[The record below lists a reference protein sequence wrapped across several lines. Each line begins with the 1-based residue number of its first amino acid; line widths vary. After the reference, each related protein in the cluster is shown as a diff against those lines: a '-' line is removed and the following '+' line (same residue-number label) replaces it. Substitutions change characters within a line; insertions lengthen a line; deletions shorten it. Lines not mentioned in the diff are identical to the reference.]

1 MFFER
6 QNFME
11 HKGTISLETERLILR
26 RFKVDDAE
34 AVYKNWASD
43 PEVTKFL
50 TWPTHTSVNVSK
62 SVLESWVPMYE
73 NESYYHWAITL
84 KDNGDEPVGSI
95 HGLVNDDADSIRVGY
110 ALSRSQWHKGI
121 MSEALNAL
129 MEFFFDKVGAN
140 SICSY
145 HDPNNPH
152 SGMVMMKCGMKY
164 DGTLRQSD
172 RNNQGIVDASWY
184 SILKSEW
191 NK

>member
-1 MFFER
+1 
-6 QNFME
+6 ME
-11 HKGTISLETERLILR
+11 HKGTITLETERLILR

-73 NESYYHWAITL
+73 SDSYYHWAITL
-84 KDNGDEPVGSI
+84 KDNGDEPIGSI

-110 ALSRSQWHKGI
+110 ALSRFQWHKGI